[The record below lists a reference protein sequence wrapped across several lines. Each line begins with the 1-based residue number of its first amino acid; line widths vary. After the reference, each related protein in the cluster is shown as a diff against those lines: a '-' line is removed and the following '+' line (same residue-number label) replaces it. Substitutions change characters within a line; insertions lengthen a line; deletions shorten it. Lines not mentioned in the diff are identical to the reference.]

1 MLLTETMLAPCI
13 DITAIA
19 ASSCCLKLDVLMA
32 VMIAFGEAFIAED
45 GVIALS
51 AVEAA
56 VCSSYFCLVD
66 AF

>member
-1 MLLTETMLAPCI
+1 
-13 DITAIA
+13 
-19 ASSCCLKLDVLMA
+19 MA

-56 VCSSYFCLVD
+56 VCSPYFCLVD
-66 AF
+66 ALRTDRTDRTSCHFILPRK